1 LKIKFAHCLK
11 LKMMKSNNVLT
22 YLLYLLLAGLVVAAA
37 FKACQI
43 KKEKQVEKE
52 KQEAELQQALRDMGY
67 NSSDSTASVGSSY
80 AAENS
85 GAVAGNTTTPPK
97 TGRQANPSG
106 IEDEPVTTANTTTA
120 KTTSPSTTTAKSG
133 AALSAKEKSVVAL
146 PKVTPQVQAT
156 EPAAKSATK
165 RTVAAAPRKAR
176 YRVQAGS
183 FSKMEGAR
191 RRLEE
196 VIKLGYPNA
205 EIAKI
210 NNGKFAVVIVFR
222 TNSKEEAIRV
232 ADKLEQKGVDA
243 AVMENR

>member
-1 LKIKFAHCLK
+1 
-11 LKMMKSNNVLT
+11 MKSNNVLT

-43 KKEKQVEKE
+43 KKEKQLEKE

-67 NSSDSTASVGSSY
+67 NSSDTTASVGSSY

-85 GAVAGNTTTPPK
+85 GAVAGNTSTPPK

-106 IEDEPVTTANTTTA
+106 IEDEPVTTANTTA
-120 KTTSPSTTTAKSG
+120 KTTTPSTTTAKSG
-133 AALSAKEKSVVAL
+133 AALSAKEKTVVAL

-156 EPAAKSATK
+156 EPTAKSATK
-165 RTVAAAPRKAR
+165 RAIAAAPKKAK

>member
-1 LKIKFAHCLK
+1 
-11 LKMMKSNNVLT
+11 MKSNNVLT

-43 KKEKQVEKE
+43 KKEKQLEKE

-67 NSSDSTASVGSSY
+67 NSSDTTASVGSSY

-85 GAVAGNTTTPPK
+85 GAVAGNSSTPPK

-106 IEDEPVTTANTTTA
+106 IEDEPVTTANTTA
-120 KTTSPSTTTAKSG
+120 KTTTPSTTTAKSG
-133 AALSAKEKSVVAL
+133 AALSAKEKTVVAL

-165 RTVAAAPRKAR
+165 RTVAAAPKKAK

>member
-1 LKIKFAHCLK
+1 
-11 LKMMKSNNVLT
+11 MKSNNVLT

-43 KKEKQVEKE
+43 KKEKQLEKE

-67 NSSDSTASVGSSY
+67 NSSDTTASVGSSY

-85 GAVAGNTTTPPK
+85 GAVAGNSSTPPK

-106 IEDEPVTTANTTTA
+106 IEDEPVTMANTTA
-120 KTTSPSTTTAKSG
+120 KTTTPSTTTAKSG
-133 AALSAKEKSVVAL
+133 AALSAKEKTVVAL

-165 RTVAAAPRKAR
+165 RTVAAAPKKAK

>member
-1 LKIKFAHCLK
+1 
-11 LKMMKSNNVLT
+11 MMKSNNVLT

-43 KKEKQVEKE
+43 KKEKQLEKE

-67 NSSDSTASVGSSY
+67 NSSDTTASVGSSY

-85 GAVAGNTTTPPK
+85 GAVAGNTSTPPK

-106 IEDEPVTTANTTTA
+106 IEDEPVTTANTTA
-120 KTTSPSTTTAKSG
+120 KTTTPSTTTAKSG
-133 AALSAKEKSVVAL
+133 AALSAKEKTVVAL

-156 EPAAKSATK
+156 EPTAKSATK
-165 RTVAAAPRKAR
+165 RTIAAAPKKAK

>member
-1 LKIKFAHCLK
+1 
-11 LKMMKSNNVLT
+11 MKSNNVLT

-106 IEDEPVTTANTTTA
+106 IEDEPVTTAN
-120 KTTSPSTTTAKSG
+120 TTTAKSG

>member
-1 LKIKFAHCLK
+1 
-11 LKMMKSNNVLT
+11 MKSNNVLT

-43 KKEKQVEKE
+43 KKEKQLEKE

-67 NSSDSTASVGSSY
+67 NSSDTTASVGSSY

-85 GAVAGNTTTPPK
+85 GAVAGNTSTPPK

-106 IEDEPVTTANTTTA
+106 IEDEPVTTANTTA
-120 KTTSPSTTTAKSG
+120 KTTTPSTTTAKSG
-133 AALSAKEKSVVAL
+133 AALSAKEKTVVAL

-156 EPAAKSATK
+156 EPTAKSATK
-165 RTVAAAPRKAR
+165 RTIAAAPKKAK

>member
-1 LKIKFAHCLK
+1 
-11 LKMMKSNNVLT
+11 MKSNNVLT

-43 KKEKQVEKE
+43 KKEKQLEKE

-67 NSSDSTASVGSSY
+67 NSSDTTASVGSSY

-85 GAVAGNTTTPPK
+85 GAVAGNSSTPPK

-106 IEDEPVTTANTTTA
+106 IEDEPVTTANTTA
-120 KTTSPSTTTAKSG
+120 KTTTPSTTTAKSG
-133 AALSAKEKSVVAL
+133 AALSAKEKTVVAL

-156 EPAAKSATK
+156 EPTAKSATK
-165 RTVAAAPRKAR
+165 RTVAAAPKKAK

>member
-106 IEDEPVTTANTTTA
+106 IEDEPVTTAN
-120 KTTSPSTTTAKSG
+120 TTTAKSG